1 MGINS
6 LAIRY
11 KGTGGHTIDSILS
24 HGVPFIKRF
33 QLGHIFMADGNDVR
47 RFYYS
52 LSEDIYAAHFDDIW

>member
-33 QLGHIFMADGNDVR
+33 KLDHVR
-47 RFYYS
+47 SYFYG
-52 LSEDIYAAHFDDIW
+52 WWQ

>member
-24 HGVPFIKRF
+24 RGVPFIKRF
-33 QLGHIFMADGNDVR
+33 QLDHTFMAGGNDVR
-47 RFYYS
+47 
-52 LSEDIYAAHFDDIW
+52 